1 MYNMNVNGLGMP
13 LPDIYK
19 LSPEEY
25 YPDAWQYISADGMLP
40 GLVQGH
46 CPSCGVG
53 GMDGLMAEWAGYGLT
68 KEEAGGWFKKNW
80 KWLAIGAGGVV
91 AVGIIL
97 KVVL

>member
-1 MYNMNVNGLGMP
+1 MYSASFGRGSMP

-25 YPDAWQYISADGMLP
+25 YPDQWHYISAPGMLP

-46 CPSCGVG
+46 CPSC

-68 KEEAGGWFKKNW
+68 KEEAGEWFKKNW
-80 KWLAIGAGGVV
+80 KWFAIGAGGLV
-91 AVGIIL
+91 AAGIIL